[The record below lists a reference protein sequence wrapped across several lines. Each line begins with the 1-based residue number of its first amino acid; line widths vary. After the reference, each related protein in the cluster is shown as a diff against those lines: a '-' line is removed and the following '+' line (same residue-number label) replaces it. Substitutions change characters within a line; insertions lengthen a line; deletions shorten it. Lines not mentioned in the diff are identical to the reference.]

1 MDIAAEAAA
10 VLALVVGSVVWLI
23 RLEGRVNTHEAIC
36 SERYKQ
42 LQDRH
47 AETLDEMRS
56 MDTKL
61 DSIIQRM

>member
-10 VLALVVGSVVWLI
+10 ILALVVGSVVWLI

-56 MDTKL
+56 MDAKL

>member
-36 SERYKQ
+36 AERYKQ

-56 MDTKL
+56 MDAKL

>member
-1 MDIAAEAAA
+1 MDIPSELVA
-10 VLALVVGSVVWLI
+10 VVSLVIGSVVWLI

>member
-56 MDTKL
+56 MDAKL

>member
-1 MDIAAEAAA
+1 MDIAAEAAGM
-10 VLALVVGSVVWLI
+10 LALVVGSVVWLI

>member
-1 MDIAAEAAA
+1 MDIAAEAAGM
-10 VLALVVGSVVWLI
+10 LALVVGSVVWLI

-56 MDTKL
+56 MDAKL

>member
-1 MDIAAEAAA
+1 MDFSPEVLAAA
-10 VLALVVGSVVWLI
+10 SLVIGSIVWLI

-56 MDTKL
+56 MDAKL

>member
-1 MDIAAEAAA
+1 MDIPSELVA
-10 VLALVVGSVVWLI
+10 VVSLVIGSVVWLI

-56 MDTKL
+56 MDAKL

>member
-1 MDIAAEAAA
+1 MDIAAEAAGM
-10 VLALVVGSVVWLI
+10 LALVVGSVVWLI

-56 MDTKL
+56 MDAKL
-61 DSIIQRM
+61 DSIIQQM

>member
-1 MDIAAEAAA
+1 MDIAAEAAGI
-10 VLALVVGSVVWLI
+10 LARVVGSVVWLI

-56 MDTKL
+56 MDAKL
-61 DSIIQRM
+61 ASIIQRM